1 MSEHITKIYSLKNE
15 TVYKNTRVNAVDV
28 YISYKKGDDYH
39 LKRGYYLSINPS
51 LHNGCIVQIY
61 PLDGV
66 LIHLED
72 AKRFSRKRLEELA
85 NEVNIREHI
94 CHYFP
99 ELVGNMNFDI
109 YGTTERR

>member
-1 MSEHITKIYSLKNE
+1 MRDERHFSKIYSLKNE

-28 YISYKKGDDYH
+28 YLSYKKGDYN

-66 LIHLED
+66 LIRLEET
-72 AKRFSRKRLEELA
+72 KRFSRKRLEELA
-85 NEVNIREHI
+85 NEANIHE
-94 CHYFP
+94 CVYHYFP
-99 ELVGNMNFDI
+99 EFVGNINF
-109 YGTTERR
+109 EEA

>member
-1 MSEHITKIYSLKNE
+1 MSERNVTKVYNLKNE
-15 TVYKNTRVNAVDV
+15 TVYNKAHVNAVDV

-66 LIHLED
+66 LIHIED
-72 AKRFSRKRLEELA
+72 SNRFSRKRLEELA
-85 NEVNIREHI
+85 NEVNIIHE
-94 CHYFP
+94 CVYHYFP
-99 ELVGNMNFDI
+99 EFVGNINF
-109 YGTTERR
+109 EEA